1 MLSVSRLTM
10 DRMKKILLFSFA
22 FILLSLPALAQPNG
36 DQNGRILSASQLRD
50 KSWYYDL
57 DSALANPDKVY
68 KLSLSDQQLKSL
80 SPEIGK
86 LKNLQVL
93 NLSNCGLKALP
104 EEIRELRHLQML
116 SLYGNKL
123 KFIPYEFREL
133 SKLEVLY
140 LGRNRLTTLPVWVGG
155 LGKLRRLDVSR
166 NRMTPAEIIA
176 IRNMMPRVDITY

>member
-1 MLSVSRLTM
+1 
-10 DRMKKILLFSFA
+10 MKKILLLSFA
-22 FILLSLPALAQPNG
+22 FCLLSMPAWAQPNG
-36 DQNGRILSASQLRD
+36 ETNGRLLSASQLRD
-50 KSWYYDL
+50 KSWYYSL

-68 KLSLSDQQLKSL
+68 KLSLSDQSLKSL
-80 SPEIGK
+80 PPEIGQ

-93 NLSNCGLKALP
+93 NLSNCGLKQIP
-104 EEIRELRHLQML
+104 REISNLKHLQML

-155 LGKLRRLDVSR
+155 MGKLRRLDVSR